1 MRQKILVVD
10 DDKEMCEELADILE
24 GEGYQVTFAFDG
36 LQGKSCLESRDFDA
50 VLMDLKMPKLN
61 GLEVLKWA
69 KESGRKAKILILTG
83 SPTKKDVDD
92 GEILPLNLEKDEKRK
107 ILDLAD
113 EFLNKPYQ
121 VEALIKK
128 LKEVL
133 G

>member
-36 LQGKSCLESRDFDA
+36 LQGKSCLESNDFDA
-50 VLMDLKMPKLN
+50 VIMDLKMPKLN
-61 GLEVLKWA
+61 GLEVLKWV

>member
-1 MRQKILVVD
+1 MRKKILVVD

-24 GEGYQVTFAFDG
+24 GEGYQVTLAFDG
-36 LQGKSCLESRDFDA
+36 LQGKSCLESEDFDA

-69 KESGRKAKILILTG
+69 KEDGKKAKIIILTG

-113 EFLNKPYQ
+113 EFLNKPYH
-121 VEALIKK
+121 VEALLKK

>member
-1 MRQKILVVD
+1 MSKKILIVD

-36 LQGKSCLESRDFDA
+36 LQGKSYLESKDFDA

-61 GLEVLKWA
+61 GLEVLKWS
-69 KESGRKAKILILTG
+69 KEGGTKAKIIILTG

-92 GEILPLNLEKDEKRK
+92 GGQLPLNLEQEEKKR
-107 ILDLAD
+107 ILDMAD

-121 VEALIKK
+121 VEILLKK